1 MVPPSC
7 GTPAL
12 DDRIVGIA
20 NTMSKGDVFSPR
32 FANDP
37 MELQKSYGSQE
48 DQGYGVNS
56 QPADLISVLSGHS
69 HPKIGF
75 RCNQD

>member
-1 MVPPSC
+1 MVLPKC

-12 DDRIVGIA
+12 DDKIVAIV
-20 NTMSKGDVFSPR
+20 NPESNGDVLSPR

-37 MELQKSYGSQE
+37 MELQKSYESQE

-69 HPKIGF
+69 HPKVGF